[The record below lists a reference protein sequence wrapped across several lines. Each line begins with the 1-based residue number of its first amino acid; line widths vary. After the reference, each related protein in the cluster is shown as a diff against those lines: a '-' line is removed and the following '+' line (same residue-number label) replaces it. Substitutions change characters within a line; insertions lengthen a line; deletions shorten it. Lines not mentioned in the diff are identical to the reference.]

1 MRRRKLLI
9 ADDSEMNRAI
19 LANML
24 EQDFEII
31 ETTDGDETI
40 TALENY
46 HGVISALLLDLV
58 MPGKSGFDVLEEM
71 KRRKW
76 LDDIPTIMISAET
89 NNKYI
94 DRAFELGASDYISR
108 PFAPGII
115 RHRIIN
121 TILLHT
127 KKQQLMDVVASWF
140 YRREKSNEV
149 MMSILDYAVELR
161 SGEQGTHMIGVN
173 RLTELILKR
182 LTEKTDKYD
191 ISPSDIEMISM
202 ASGLHDI
209 GKLLIP
215 EEILKKPGKL
225 TEEEFETVK
234 HHTQIGAQI
243 ITELPIYQNE
253 ELAKYAATICHWHHE
268 RWNGEGYPD
277 GLKGDEIPLA
287 AQVVSIADAY
297 DALTN
302 ERSYKEAYSHEKA
315 IEMICNGECGTFNPL
330 ILECMIEVAEL
341 AKPSE
346 SEREAWQRC
355 DTVHRAVEELY
366 QGQDTVAARMTQ
378 QLEDAN
384 TKKEFM
390 NNLSDEIWFEYT
402 AQPSSVHLSKG
413 AAEHTGLP
421 SVIINPQ
428 EDKAFRAIVGTDIIV
443 QLKKQIEELTTEE
456 AYTEIMT
463 EIELDGKKTLCRM
476 AILVLWS
483 AAEHGRCSTLLG
495 KVIDI
500 DEGYERLEDFDNMMS
515 EEVTEQLLIPV
526 VAVQD
531 DVIRITG
538 EQVAPVVQGYK
549 KMFETVRLVDPG
561 ICMQVSADKRGH
573 SVEKNE
579 HCYSIWG
586 KTKRCSKCISQE
598 AIRTRKPHN
607 KVELIGDDVYYVLA
621 MCIEIDGIP
630 YSLECVNPIY
640 SVGSAMAESENI
652 LNQLIVRNRQVYTDS
667 VTQVYNRHYYD
678 ARIRNITGE
687 NAVAMIDI
695 DNFKQI
701 NDCFGHA
708 AGDEALYRTA
718 QTIRSILRSSDELIR
733 YGGDEFVVLFNGL
746 QEQIMKRKLEDI
758 CCAVRSIN
766 IPEYPE
772 LHLSVSIGGV
782 HGSGRVSELMKKA
795 DCALYRAKIN
805 KDCAAVFEEDK
816 E

>member
-1 MRRRKLLI
+1 MKQRKLLI

-31 ETTDGDETI
+31 ETTDGEETI
-40 TALENY
+40 AALENY
-46 HGVISALLLDLV
+46 HGVISALLLDIV
-58 MPGKSGFDVLEEM
+58 MPGKSGFDVLEEV
-71 KRRKW
+71 KRRRW
-76 LDDIPTIMISAET
+76 IDDIPTIMISAET

-127 KKQQLMDVVASWF
+127 KKQQLVDAVASRF

-149 MMSILDYAVELR
+149 MVSILDYAVELR
-161 SGEQGTHMIGVN
+161 SGEQGMHMFGVN

-182 LTEKTDKYD
+182 LAEKTNKYN
-191 ISPSDIEMISM
+191 ISESDIEVISM

-215 EEILKKPGKL
+215 EEILKKPGRL

-234 HHTQIGAQI
+234 HHTQIGAGI

-302 ERSYKEAYSHEKA
+302 ARSYKKAYSHEKA
-315 IEMICNGECGTFNPL
+315 VEMICNGECGTFNPL
-330 ILECMIEVAEL
+330 ILECMVEVAGTTR
-341 AKPSE
+341 PSE
-346 SEREAWQRC
+346 AAMEVWQKN
-355 DTVHRAVEELY
+355 DPIHRAVEAFY
-366 QGQDTVAARMTQ
+366 QGQDTVAARMTL

-384 TKKEFM
+384 TKQEFM
-390 NNLSDEIWFEYT
+390 SNLSDEIWFEYT

-413 AAEHTGLP
+413 ASDHTGLP

-428 EDKAFRAIVGTDIIV
+428 EDKAFRKIIGKDV
-443 QLKKQIEELTTEE
+443 IEQLKKQIEEMSAEEVHTELM
-456 AYTEIMT
+456 AK
-463 EIELDGKKTLCRM
+463 IELDGKKCLCRI

-483 AAEHGRCSTLLG
+483 EAEHGRCSTLLG

-500 DEGYERLEDFDNMMS
+500 DEEYGRLEDFDKMMS
-515 EEVTEQLLIPV
+515 EEVTEQILLPV
-526 VAVQD
+526 AAAKD
-531 DVIRITG
+531 DVLRITG
-538 EQVAPVVQGYK
+538 RQVAPVIKGYK
-549 KMFETVRLVDPG
+549 KMFEAVRLVDPG
-561 ICMQVSADKRGH
+561 ICMQVSADINGH

-579 HCYSIWG
+579 HCYSILG
-586 KTKRCSKCISQE
+586 KTKRCEKCISQE
-598 AIRTRKPHN
+598 AIRTRKAHN
-607 KVELIGDDVYYVLA
+607 KVELIGENVYYILA

-630 YSLECVNPIY
+630 YSLECINPIY
-640 SVGSAMAESENI
+640 TVGSAMEESENI
-652 LNQLIVRNRQVYTDS
+652 LNQLIVRNRQVYKDS

-678 ARIRNITGE
+678 TRIRNITGE
-687 NAVAMIDI
+687 NAVAMADI

-701 NDCFGHA
+701 NDRFGHA
-708 AGDEALYRTA
+708 AGDKALYCTA
-718 QTIRSILRSSDELIR
+718 QAIRLILRSNDELIR
-733 YGGDEFVVLFNGL
+733 YGGDEFVILFNGL
-746 QEQIMKRKLEDI
+746 QEQIMKNKLEDI
-758 CCAVRSIN
+758 CRAVRSIN

-772 LHLSVSIGGV
+772 LNLSVSIGGV
-782 HGSGRVSELMKKA
+782 HGSGRVSELIEKA
-795 DCALYRAKIN
+795 DRALYRAKIN
-805 KDCAAVFEEDK
+805 KDCAEVFEEEK